1 MRSWPQRP
9 FEVKTLFNPAFCGV
23 VLSRALSGYEEEKVD
38 GMPFSLALL
47 VLPLCLHKET
57 RLILSANSRGYLL
70 KAIERNPRI
79 LVNFAERAKDMLP
92 FALEALG
99 FLMERGCFVITDDGR
114 LKVVDKTVRKKVT
127 GSDESIACQRIARF
141 LGREFARVADRATIY
156 TSLGVRP

>member
-1 MRSWPQRP
+1 MKPWLQRP

-23 VLSRALSGYEEEKVD
+23 VLSRALAGYEEEKAD
-38 GMPFSLALL
+38 GMPFSLVLL

-57 RLILSANSRGYLL
+57 RQILSANSRGYLL
-70 KAIERNPRI
+70 KAIERNPHM
-79 LVNFAERAKDMLP
+79 LVNFAERTKDMMP

-99 FLMERGCFVITDDGR
+99 FLMERGCFVVTNDGR
-114 LKVVDKTVRKKVT
+114 LKTVDKAVRKKVT
-127 GSDESIACQRIARF
+127 GSDESLACQRIARF

>member
-1 MRSWPQRP
+1 MRSWPGRP

-23 VLSRALSGYEEEKVD
+23 VLSRALGGYEEEKID

-70 KAIERNPRI
+70 KAIERNPRM
-79 LVNFAERAKDMLP
+79 LVNFAERTKDMLP

-99 FLMERGCFVITDDGR
+99 FLMERGCFVVTDDGR
-114 LKVVDKTVRKKVT
+114 LKTVDKTVRKKVS

>member
-23 VLSRALSGYEEEKVD
+23 VLSRALAGYEEEKVD

-70 KAIERNPRI
+70 KAIERNPRM
-79 LVNFAERAKDMLP
+79 LVNFAERAKDMMP

-99 FLMERGCFVITDDGR
+99 FLMERGCFVVTDDGC
-114 LKVVDKTVRKKVT
+114 LKVVEKTVRKKVT

>member
-1 MRSWPQRP
+1 MKSWSQRP
-9 FEVKTLFNPAFCGV
+9 FELKTLFNPAFCGV
-23 VLSRALSGYEEEKVD
+23 VISRALAGYEEEKAD
-38 GMPFSLALL
+38 GMPFSLVLL

-70 KAIERNPRI
+70 KAIERNPRM
-79 LVNFAERAKDMLP
+79 LVNFAERAKDMMP

-99 FLMERGCFVITDDGR
+99 LLMERGCIIVTDDGR
-114 LKVVDKTVRKKVT
+114 LKMVDKAVRKKVT

-141 LGREFARVADRATIY
+141 LGREFARVANRATIY